1 MEARA
6 ADGRAAALV
15 LRAPMVVPMNRKLVV
30 AILLTAAMSV
40 CAQAQYPMVTKG
52 DAQRVVTIISG
63 DQAKTQA
70 YCDIRKLSEQI
81 GPAYEKNDT
90 EMVDE
95 LFEKIDTLEKTLG
108 PEYAAL
114 IDGLQYINSENDKLG
129 QEIMSVLQTL
139 DRLCT
144 S

>member
-95 LFEKIDTLEKTLG
+95 LFERIDTLEKTLG

-114 IDGLQYINSENDKLG
+114 IDGLQYIDSENDKLG
-129 QEIMSVLQTL
+129 QKIMSVLQTL

>member
-52 DAQRVVTIISG
+52 DAQRVVTIIS
-63 DQAKTQA
+63 DKTQA

-114 IDGLQYINSENDKLG
+114 IDGLQYIDSENDKLG

>member
-6 ADGRAAALV
+6 ADGRATALV

-52 DAQRVVTIISG
+52 DAQRVVTIIS
-63 DQAKTQA
+63 DKTQA

-114 IDGLQYINSENDKLG
+114 IDGLQYIDSENDKLG

>member
-1 MEARA
+1 
-6 ADGRAAALV
+6 
-15 LRAPMVVPMNRKLVV
+15 MVVPMNRKLVV

-52 DAQRVVTIISG
+52 DAQRVVTIIS
-63 DQAKTQA
+63 DKTQA

-114 IDGLQYINSENDKLG
+114 IDGLQYIDSENDKLG

>member
-1 MEARA
+1 
-6 ADGRAAALV
+6 
-15 LRAPMVVPMNRKLVV
+15 MVVPMNRKLVV

-63 DQAKTQA
+63 DQAKAQA

-114 IDGLQYINSENDKLG
+114 IDGLQYIDSENDKLG